1 MKALTPFLDDRNVNM
16 ITVAHFVSTPKIKHK
31 KKEWTIY
38 TGLAATDQDRRIE
51 RGQTRHIL

>member
-31 KKEWTIY
+31 KERIIY

>member
-16 ITVAHFVSTPKIKHK
+16 ITVAHFLPQKLNI
-31 KKEWTIY
+31 KKEWIIY

>member
-16 ITVAHFVSTPKIKHK
+16 ITVAHYFLPQKLNI
-31 KKEWTIY
+31 KKEWIIY